1 MFARSPNWPP
11 ISFARSDEWRCF
23 GHARKLNRGHKS
35 RSRLD
40 ITTKSWPC
48 SCKQSPINIILVQS
62 CISLLWDV
70 RVGRWRC
77 HQLSLLPPF
86 QSHPFSFLSSENYA
100 RWCCQWFDPEL
111 KLFFCSPKTKADIC
125 LGLWKVVAEY
135 IDDMSN
141 DKNGINDDFNGDED
155 DDYADVCLEHRSQG
169 GGGALMSSCPKLRRT
184 FAQTCLRPANLQ
196 KLRANN
202 QTIPLPRPANQENLG
217 KFYFWFPLQIMPLLS
232 TKIPTCAIII

>member
-1 MFARSPNWPP
+1 MFTRSPNWPP

-100 RWCCQWFDPEL
+100 RCCCQWFDPEL
-111 KLFFCSPKTKADIC
+111 KLFFGPPTQKLSKQSKQFVWGCERLLLNILMTWAITKMVSMITSMVM
-125 LGLWKVVAEY
+125 KMM
-135 IDDMSN
+135 IM
-141 DKNGINDDFNGDED
+141 
-155 DDYADVCLEHRSQG
+155 
-169 GGGALMSSCPKLRRT
+169 LMSAWSIEAREEEGPWCLL
-184 FAQTCLRPANLQ
+184 AQSSAVH
-196 KLRANN
+196 
-202 QTIPLPRPANQENLG
+202 LPRPA
-217 KFYFWFPLQIMPLLS
+217 
-232 TKIPTCAIII
+232 

>member
-1 MFARSPNWPP
+1 MFTRSPNWPP
-11 ISFARSDEWRCF
+11 VSFARSDEWRCF

-86 QSHPFSFLSSENYA
+86 QSPFSFLSSENYA
-100 RWCCQWFDPEL
+100 RWCWQWFDPEL
-111 KLFFCSPKTKADIC
+111 KLFFCFPNTKVVQPIKTFVWAC
-125 LGLWKVVAEY
+125 ESFVAEY
-135 IDDMSN
+135 IYWW
-141 DKNGINDDFNGDED
+141 DE
-155 DDYADVCLEHRSQG
+155 Q
-169 GGGALMSSCPKLRRT
+169 
-184 FAQTCLRPANLQ
+184 
-196 KLRANN
+196 
-202 QTIPLPRPANQENLG
+202 
-217 KFYFWFPLQIMPLLS
+217 
-232 TKIPTCAIII
+232 